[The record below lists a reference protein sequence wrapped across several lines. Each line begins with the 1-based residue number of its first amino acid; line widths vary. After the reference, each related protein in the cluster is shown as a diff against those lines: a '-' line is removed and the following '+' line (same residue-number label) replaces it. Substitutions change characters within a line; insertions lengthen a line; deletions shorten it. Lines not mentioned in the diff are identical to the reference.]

1 MKTYPKIWL
10 LRHGQTEWNA
20 QERIQGQLESP
31 LTPLGIE
38 QAHRQAVLMGDV
50 LALDPNCYCSPLG
63 RAQQTAKIA
72 LGGASYTTDTRLTE
86 ANAGDWQGLTRSEVR
101 TQWPDLFH
109 ANPQHLDLF
118 CAAPGCEGF
127 TAFQARIAEFLDEL
141 TGPSVIVAHGLLGQV
156 VRGLTC
162 GLGRAEMGALA
173 NQQGCVYLLES
184 GTERVLE

>member
-1 MKTYPKIWL
+1 MVTYPKIWL

-31 LTPLGIE
+31 LTTLGIE
-38 QAHRQAVLMGDV
+38 QAHRQAALMGNI
-50 LALDPNCYCSPLG
+50 LALDPDCYCSPLG

-72 LGGASYTTDTRLTE
+72 LGDGSYKTDMRLAE
-86 ANAGDWQGLTRSEVR
+86 AYAGSWQGLTRSEVR
-101 TQWPDLFH
+101 AQWPDLFH
-109 ANPQHLDLF
+109 ANPHHLDLF
-118 CAAPGCEGF
+118 CAAPGSEGF
-127 TAFQARIAEFLDEL
+127 QAFQARIADFLDDL

-162 GLGRAEMGALA
+162 GLGRAEMGALP
-173 NQQGCVYLLES
+173 NRQGCIYLLEN